1 MKHTAVV
8 AGGNVLVTGGL
19 YTGASTGSS
28 EESYAQLNAD
38 GSIGN
43 FNGAT
48 GSVTI
53 NALGGGNV
61 FNQAAVGYSDGNG
74 AFHVA
79 VVAGDDVSTPGT
91 KHKTV
96 FIY

>member
-1 MKHTAVV
+1 MP
-8 AGGNVLVTGGL
+8 
-19 YTGASTGSS
+19 
-28 EESYAQLNAD
+28 SYAQLNAD
-38 GSIGN
+38 GSTGS

-61 FNQAAVGYSDGNG
+61 FNHGAVGYSDGNG

-79 VVAGDDVSTPGT
+79 VVGGDDVSTPGT